1 MKANGTLVWYY
12 AICKREVWL
21 MSRNI
26 TPDEKDTNIEIG
38 RFLHEAHYNRSKKEI
53 EFGNVKF
60 DVLLNTK
67 DELVIGETK
76 KSSKFQEASTMQL
89 LYYIRELKKAGIN
102 AKGILLYP
110 EERKKVE
117 VELTEE
123 KSMLLEKVEK
133 DIENI
138 INNETPPPVVKNKY
152 CKSCGYREYCYA

>member
-1 MKANGTLVWYY
+1 MKVNGTLVWYY

-26 TPDEKDTNIEIG
+26 TPDQKDTNIEIG
-38 RFLHEAHYNRSKKEI
+38 RFLHETYYNRTKKEI

-67 DELVIGETK
+67 DELIIGETK
-76 KSSKFQEASTMQL
+76 KTSKFQEASTMQL
-89 LYYIRELKKAGIN
+89 LYYIRELKRAGIN
-102 AKGILLYP
+102 AKGVLLYP
-110 EERKKVE
+110 EERKRLE

-123 KSMLLEKVEK
+123 KSMLLEKAENE
-133 DIENI
+133 IERI
-138 INNETPPPVVKNKY
+138 INDTTPPPVVKNKY